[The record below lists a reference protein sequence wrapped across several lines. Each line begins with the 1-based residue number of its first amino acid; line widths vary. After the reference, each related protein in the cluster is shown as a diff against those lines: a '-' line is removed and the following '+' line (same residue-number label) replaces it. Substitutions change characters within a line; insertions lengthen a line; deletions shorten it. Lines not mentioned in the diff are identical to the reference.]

1 MFAYDWK
8 FEDRCVLEFLVCAEY
23 GFQQNSLS
31 KEMVNKMKDMNKN
44 EKIKA
49 LREKLNTLDSRIKRT
64 KENSIK
70 EINTQQL
77 NDLTS
82 LLKGINRNYLVDI
95 EKCKDIEKI
104 EPQFLADLNRFI
116 KNLLIPLTQH
126 QKKALKQLNRKMAA
140 NADRNNAKLEKE
152 LTAEGK
158 FNGVIIN
165 EDGSDRISKLINEED

>member
-1 MFAYDWK
+1 M
-8 FEDRCVLEFLVCAEY
+8 

-104 EPQFLADLNRFI
+104 EPQFLTDLNRFI

-158 FNGVIIN
+158 FNGVVIDEN
-165 EDGSDRISKLINEED
+165 RSDSNSIISKLINEED